1 VDSATL
7 FSYSF
12 LIAAAGDSRHA
23 DRMKYLLPLVL
34 VTAVVSAGCNT
45 QTADNSTSPTTPTAP
60 TITEPPFAGTLSM
73 GQTKVFTFSIAQ
85 VGPLTV
91 TLNAAGPPP
100 AVVVG
105 LAIGTPTFSTTGTTC
120 SPIASANA
128 QVGVNAPQITG
139 TVSSAGPYC
148 LAVYDVGTLTA
159 DTTYS
164 VTVAHT

>member
-12 LIAAAGDSRHA
+12 LIAVLVNHRHA
-23 DRMKYLLPLVL
+23 DHMKYLLPLVL
-34 VTAVVSAGCNT
+34 LTAVTAAGCNT
-45 QTADNSTSPTTPTAP
+45 QTADNSTVTTPTVP

-73 GQTKVFTFSIAQ
+73 GQTKVFTFSVTQ

-128 QVGVNAPQITG
+128 QVGVNAPQISG